1 MTGIEKLARFLG
13 IDADAF
19 EIPPITRQ
27 ERTEAQAAASDQSL
41 TNRVAELETA
51 LTALIEGATE

>member
-13 IDADAF
+13 ITPDAF

-27 ERTEAQAAASDQSL
+27 ERTEAQAL
-41 TNRVAELETA
+41 YTA
-51 LTALIEGATE
+51 IMTDTLIGEDEA